1 MLKWRFYRKVYQHLG
16 SESLNALNTFLSP
29 LSEKMFCHTKSPK
42 SPHGL
47 CLWRYYP
54 IFMSARLFPTFLVP
68 VYDESEV
75 TDEETDEVKHPGL
88 VDDVLQSSHVL
99 NVVFIHRKHQCVLA
113 ASYLSAAYRLID
125 WFTKTS
131 ERGKE
136 VDARSSVIPAF
147 PRNVLLLALSTS
159 ATCGET
165 SDSWVKGLSVPS
177 SYWNMKV
184 FSERGAPL
192 LWSRR
197 PCLNLASDQ
206 FPHGQR
212 RRRRFWIMVTWV
224 TYGRRSDFCFWRFFN
239 DFVSFVAAH
248 RDSSRFSDYWRWWDI
263 QRLKITF
270 NLRNII
276 FKFIDL

>member
-1 MLKWRFYRKVYQHLG
+1 
-16 SESLNALNTFLSP
+16 
-29 LSEKMFCHTKSPK
+29 MFCHTKSPK

-54 IFMSARLFPTFLVP
+54 IFMSARVFPTFLVP

-75 TDEETDEVKHPGL
+75 TDEETDEVKRRDP
-88 VDDVLQSSHVL
+88 VDGSILDSLMTFFNRHVCWTSL
-99 NVVFIHRKHQCVLA
+99 PHMCWTWFLYIVNISA
-113 ASYLSAAYRLID
+113 SAAYRLID

-131 ERGKE
+131 KRGKE

-147 PRNVLLLALSTS
+147 PRNVLLLALSAS

-239 DFVSFVAAH
+239 DFVGFVAAH

>member
-1 MLKWRFYRKVYQHLG
+1 
-16 SESLNALNTFLSP
+16 
-29 LSEKMFCHTKSPK
+29 MFCHTKSPK

-75 TDEETDEVKHPGL
+75 TDEETDEVKRRDP
-88 VDDVLQSSHVL
+88 VDGSILDSLMTFFNRHMCWTWFLYIVNISACWLHRICQLRIDWLIDLRKRAREAKRWTLAVRSSPLSHVMCFCSPSAPRL
-99 NVVFIHRKHQCVLA
+99 PA
-113 ASYLSAAYRLID
+113 AKRRTAG
-125 WFTKTS
+125 F
-131 ERGKE
+131 
-136 VDARSSVIPAF
+136 
-147 PRNVLLLALSTS
+147 
-159 ATCGET
+159 
-165 SDSWVKGLSVPS
+165 KGLSVPS

-192 LWSRR
+192 LWSQR

-224 TYGRRSDFCFWRFFN
+224 TYGRRSDFCFWRFLN